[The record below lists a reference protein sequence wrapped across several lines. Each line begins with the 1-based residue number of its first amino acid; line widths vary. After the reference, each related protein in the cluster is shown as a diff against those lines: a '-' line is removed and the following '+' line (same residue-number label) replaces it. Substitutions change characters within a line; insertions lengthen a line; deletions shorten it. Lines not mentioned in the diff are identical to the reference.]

1 MTLGRQQA
9 CCWWFVAVDMTQP
22 PLLPG
27 CGENRRCEMAKPE
40 TELDVKSKD
49 IDKGRPGS
57 RHRSQPTPSQ
67 GMAIAPGRPDHRQP
81 GGHMRPADRPG
92 LRRRGLVLAAVLVL
106 ATLAAGCSSSN
117 SSSSKPAY
125 CAAASQL
132 KTSVHDLG
140 NVNINVHDL
149 SSVNTAVS
157 KVQADAKTF
166 ASEAKSA
173 YPSQTTALQNSVSS
187 LETAVTSAMAQ
198 PSLTTV
204 AAVVSSVTQ
213 VKTAAGNAQ
222 TAVKGKCQ

>member
-1 MTLGRQQA
+1 
-9 CCWWFVAVDMTQP
+9 
-22 PLLPG
+22 
-27 CGENRRCEMAKPE
+27 
-40 TELDVKSKD
+40 
-49 IDKGRPGS
+49 
-57 RHRSQPTPSQ
+57 
-67 GMAIAPGRPDHRQP
+67 
-81 GGHMRPADRPG
+81 MRPADRPG
-92 LRRRGLVLAAVLVL
+92 LRRWGLVPAAVLVL
-106 ATLAAGCSSSN
+106 ATLAAGCSSSSGS

-125 CAAASQL
+125 CTAASKL
-132 KTSVHDLG
+132 KTSVQDLG

-187 LETAVTSAMAQ
+187 LETAVKSAMAQ

-213 VKTAAGNAQ
+213 VKTAADNAQ